1 MVPTTEQAFGPR
13 LRRERER
20 RQIALSSIS
29 ANTKISVAL
38 FEALE
43 REDVSRWPVGIYRRG
58 FIRAYAQGIGLDADA
73 VVKEFLERFP
83 DPSEPAPEKP
93 DSAAA
98 SPKAVGGH
106 HGLRLTLAPT
116 GGLFAGGRV
125 LADLRRRV
133 TAAACDAGVVVAIA
147 VIMFVVFG
155 KFWAPLSVTMLSY
168 YLGGIVL
175 LGNTPGV
182 CLLAP
187 RADRS
192 GRGGPTGRRRS
203 FRHREIFAQLRALAK
218 RGAIGWWRTPT
229 RGLSDV

>member
-1 MVPTTEQAFGPR
+1 MVPTKAEPFGTR

-20 RQIALSSIS
+20 RQITLSSIS

-83 DPSEPAPEKP
+83 DPSEPATPEKTDQAAAAP
-93 DSAAA
+93 KAAAVQPVVRVTLASAAA
-98 SPKAVGGH
+98 PFVGGC
-106 HGLRLTLAPT
+106 L
-116 GGLFAGGRV
+116 

-133 TAAACDAGVVVAIA
+133 AAAACDAGVVVAIA
-147 VIMFVVFG
+147 VTMFVVFDR
-155 KFWAPLSVTMLSY
+155 FWAPLSAAMLGY

-187 RADRS
+187 QDDRP
-192 GRGGPTGRRRS
+192 GQGGHTGRRPIL
-203 FRHREIFAQLRALAK
+203 RHREIFAQLRARAK
-218 RGAIGWWRTPT
+218 RGPIAWWRAPT
-229 RGLSDV
+229 RV